1 TCPEDNLEVVCVRS
15 ESLKSFKLGTTRDGA
30 EDPNVEIDSPK
41 LEYMSI
47 RDYTCK
53 SFVIH
58 RIGPFAKVNIDKFG
72 AVHADNPLERTLF
85 HGFLTGISTVREMI
99 ISARALDDVR
109 IYSKFEPL
117 PLFDNLSRLD
127 VSFAEHNLELLPTFI
142 GCCPN
147 LQSLNMQFDCPPET
161 REIKLSYVP
170 QCFSS
175 SLEFVQM
182 KTPVTTIGPTIKMN
196 LAVYFIRNC
205 AVLKKLVV
213 SKSFINIISKIRKI
227 PKPSQGCEVVML
239 EPEVVSQKSSFVS

>member
-1 TCPEDNLEVVCVRS
+1 S
-15 ESLKSFKLGTTRDGA
+15 ESLKSFKLDTTRDGA
-30 EDPNVEIDSPK
+30 EDPNVEIGAPR

-47 RDYTCK
+47 CDYTCK

-58 RIGPFAKVNIDKFG
+58 RIGPCAKVNIDKIG
-72 AVHADNPLERTLF
+72 AVHADDPLERTLF

-99 ISARALDDVR
+99 ILARALEDVR

-127 VSFAEHNLELLPTFI
+127 VSFAEHNLEFLPTFI

-147 LQSLNMQFDCPPET
+147 LQSLIM
-161 REIKLSYVP
+161 IKLSYVP

-175 SLEFVQM
+175 SLEFVEM
-182 KTPVTTIGPTIKMN
+182 KTPVTTIEPTIKMN
-196 LAVYFIRNC
+196 LAVYFMRNC

-213 SKSFINIISKIRKI
+213 SKSFINIISKIRKT
-227 PKPSQGCEVVML
+227 PNLSRWCEVVML
-239 EPEVVSQKSSFVS
+239 EPKVVSQKSSLVSGH